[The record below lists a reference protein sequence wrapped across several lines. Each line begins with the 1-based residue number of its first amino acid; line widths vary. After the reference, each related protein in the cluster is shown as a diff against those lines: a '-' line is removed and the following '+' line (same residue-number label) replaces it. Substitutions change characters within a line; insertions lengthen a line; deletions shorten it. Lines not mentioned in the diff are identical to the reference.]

1 MEITETMNNLSLSK
15 RNPTEVI
22 IGVFAVQGSFNEHIL
37 ALKRLNDVQF
47 LSELENTDSLH
58 KNIKIEVTE
67 IRSSKDIHSHMK
79 GLIIPGRVSTSFSL
93 YMII

>member
-1 MEITETMNNLSLSK
+1 MEITETMKNLSLSK

-22 IGVFAVQGSFNEHIL
+22 IGVLAVQGSFNEHIL

-47 LSELENTDSLH
+47 LQELENTDSLH

-67 IRSSKDIHSHMK
+67 IRSSKDIRSHMK
-79 GLIIPGRVSTSFSL
+79 GLIIPGRVSKSFSFN
-93 YMII
+93 MII